1 MRADRLIS
9 ILLLLQNHKQMTSKQ
24 LADKL
29 EVSERTVHRD
39 MEALSAAGIPV
50 YSERGSQGGW
60 RLTEGYRTNL
70 TGLKS
75 EELSSLLLA
84 GSIHLL
90 RDLGKQADYEAAY
103 QKIWAAVPDALKH
116 DAEFTRQR
124 IHIDGAGWHETLE
137 RSTCLPTIQEAV
149 WAERKLAITYE
160 RGTEVVERIIHPLG
174 LVAKRSTWYVVAETD
189 GDLRTYRIS
198 RISSAAMTDE
208 AFRRPEPFDLATYWK
223 QSMERFTADLPK
235 YPATISL
242 KQTALQRIRQE
253 RYVKIIATSPWKRE
267 GWTEAEAEFNT
278 LESACEICLTF
289 GSELIVLAPAEL
301 RERVLG
307 QASAIVQLYESE
319 RLD

>member
-9 ILLLLQNHKQMTSKQ
+9 ILLLLQNQKQMTSKQ

-103 QKIWAAVPDALKH
+103 QKIWAAMPDTLKH

-137 RSTCLPTIQEAV
+137 TSTCLPTIQEAV

-160 RGTEVVERIIHPLG
+160 RGVELVERVIQPLG
-174 LVAKRSTWYVVAETD
+174 LVAKRSTWYVVAETE
-189 GDLRTYRIS
+189 GDLRTYRVS
-198 RISSAAMTDE
+198 RIHSAAMTDE
-208 AFRRPEPFDLATYWK
+208 AFRRPEPFDLASYWK

-235 YPATISL
+235 YPATIGL

-253 RYVKIIATSPWKRE
+253 RYVKIIATAPWKRE

-278 LESACEICLTF
+278 LESACEICLAF
-289 GSELIVLAPAEL
+289 GPELIVLAPAEL

-307 QASAIVQLYESE
+307 QAAAIVNLYEGE